1 LSRIPRHRQK
11 IARGSAATSSAGAD
25 ASGQNMT
32 GIGTRV
38 PRTLIVA
45 LLAAFALLA
54 TAGAGSAFASFGYL
68 SQFGSSGS
76 GNGQFENPIGVAR
89 LKRRRVRR

>member
-1 LSRIPRHRQK
+1 
-11 IARGSAATSSAGAD
+11 
-25 ASGQNMT
+25 MT